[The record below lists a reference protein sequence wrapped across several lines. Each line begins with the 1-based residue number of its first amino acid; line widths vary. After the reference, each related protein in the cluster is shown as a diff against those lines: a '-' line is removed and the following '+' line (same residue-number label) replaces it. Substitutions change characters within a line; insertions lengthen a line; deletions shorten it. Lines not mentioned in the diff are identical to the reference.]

1 MVVACPHSVGVRP
14 PEGPGCPLG
23 PPSVLWREPR
33 VRHPPHDPGLSEA
46 QRSGDLVKESPG
58 EDCPERSLGVVLGS
72 TLPRWGS
79 VVLLLARVISG
90 GLSHVLSSVGL
101 QGRGVVF
108 FWGALSAALVQLS
121 CLCHSGVPATV
132 GVGLG
137 SGCWSATVAGSLEAG
152 VAPPRPARGEPLDW
166 GQGLPR
172 ECNAGHV
179 QNHKHIECPTVLH
192 PLAPFCFLCIASS
205 AGLLFARVD
214 PFLSKSS
221 KSNRYVDLRQNI
233 GKHQCKWWMDGAP
246 QPGAGL
252 MCGTPPGLT
261 AVSVCEGLGRQL
273 PQAPPD

>member
-121 CLCHSGVPATV
+121 CSQTLGGLETECAWPGPPAPPPPS
-132 GVGLG
+132 G
-137 SGCWSATVAGSLEAG
+137 SGC
-152 VAPPRPARGEPLDW
+152 
-166 GQGLPR
+166 
-172 ECNAGHV
+172 
-179 QNHKHIECPTVLH
+179 
-192 PLAPFCFLCIASS
+192 
-205 AGLLFARVD
+205 
-214 PFLSKSS
+214 
-221 KSNRYVDLRQNI
+221 
-233 GKHQCKWWMDGAP
+233 
-246 QPGAGL
+246 
-252 MCGTPPGLT
+252 
-261 AVSVCEGLGRQL
+261 GR
-273 PQAPPD
+273 